1 MLATPSTQIKQVLAG
16 VKEDD
21 HFYDTVDQDGEVKD
35 PGWAIFLPKEAGEGD
50 SDESEEDED
59 SEFEAESSEEE
70 ESESDFSEDE
80 ETEES
85 ESDYDEVRAC
95 ICAFIC
101 VFFWFPGLPCC
112 ACVGWLVDGP
122 RNAAPHPSD
131 AQS

>member
-95 ICAFIC
+95 VHLCIYLCFLLSGLALLC
-101 VFFWFPGLPCC
+101 VCGW
-112 ACVGWLVDGP
+112 VG
-122 RNAAPHPSD
+122 
-131 AQS
+131 